1 MMKSKTVILCLKLRK
16 YCKIIAIDLSKQKA
30 LDADLEPINK
40 TILLEILSEEETQ
53 KYFLL
58 LKKQRKSF

>member
-1 MMKSKTVILCLKLRK
+1 MKSKTVILWLKLRK

-30 LDADLEPINK
+30 LDADPEPINK